1 MMAHPDLS
9 QAVAALLARADADIA
24 ARRPVC
30 RSSGNCCKFEQ
41 HGHRLYVTAA
51 ELAHFAHVHVAPPPS
66 NIQNQNSTIA
76 SLKTNAKTLP
86 LQQFFAHPQPT
97 GCPYQINNLCT
108 AREARPLGCRIYFC
122 DANAQSWQN
131 DLYEKYHT
139 ELKALHA
146 QHNLPY
152 RYLEW
157 RTALHEL
164 LQSPATP
171 ERCAP

>member
-1 MMAHPDLS
+1 M
-9 QAVAALLARADADIA
+9 AALLARADVDIA

-30 RSSGNCCKFEQ
+30 RASGNCCKFEQ

-51 ELAHFAHVHVAPPPS
+51 ELAHFALVHVSAPQQS
-66 NIQNQNSTIA
+66 KIQTQYSKSDTPQ
-76 SLKTNAKTLP
+76 TLP
-86 LQQFFAHPQPT
+86 LQQFFAQQKPT

-131 DLYEKYHT
+131 DLYEKYHN
-139 ELKALHA
+139 ELKTLHA
-146 QHNLPY
+146 QFNLPY

-157 RTALHEL
+157 RAALHEL
-164 LQSPATP
+164 LQSPASN
-171 ERCAP
+171 ERCAPHLARGDTR